1 MMADN
6 IQTLTVGPLEVN
18 CYLVGCDAH
27 KVCAVF
33 DPGDEAGRILD
44 AASARG
50 WAITHIINTHGHADH
65 TGASGKIIK
74 ATGATLGIHRADAP
88 MLTHPDMADMAA
100 YLGLAPSPPPD
111 TLYEDG
117 QEIRICEHLAFKVI
131 ATPGHSPGGACFV
144 FDDAVIT
151 GDTLFRFSIGRSDL
165 PGGDQAALLRSI
177 REKLMTLPDDTVVY
191 PGHGEPS
198 TIGEEREMNPFVR
211 GVMR

>member
-1 MMADN
+1 MADH

-18 CYLVGCDAH
+18 CYMVGCGVH

-33 DPGDEAGRILD
+33 DPGDEAGRILG

-65 TGASGKIIK
+65 TGASAKIVQ
-74 ATGATLGIHRADAP
+74 ATRAKLGILRAEAP
-88 MLTHPDMADMAA
+88 LLNHPYTQDLAA
-100 YLGLAPSPPPD
+100 YLGLELSPPPD
-111 TLYEDG
+111 AMYEDG
-117 QEIRICEHLAFKVI
+117 DEVTVCEHLVFKVI
-131 ATPGHSPGGACFV
+131 ATPGHSPGGACYLFSG
-144 FDDAVIT
+144 AVIT
-151 GDTLFRFSIGRSDL
+151 GDTLFRYSIGRSDL

-177 REKLMTLPDDTVVY
+177 RERLMTLPDDTVVY

-198 TIGEEREMNPFVR
+198 TIGEERDLNPFVR